1 MEIDGKVY
9 GLGVFYGQLVN
20 VLAVWSVFPR
30 FGMLYQENLATLVV
44 YNWIN
49 IQRPVI
55 HKVTSL

>member
-55 HKVTSL
+55 K